1 MKGVAIAS
9 SEEHMNRREF
19 LMRVMGLGGAG
30 LALMFVAAC
39 GGEDDDD
46 DEGGDD

>member
-1 MKGVAIAS
+1 VTITS
-9 SEEHMNRREF
+9 SEDRIDRREF
-19 LMRVMGLGGAG
+19 LRRVLGAGGAG

-46 DEGGDD
+46 DDEGGDD